1 MAISFHELSTAFRS
15 LGIERGRPVLAHA
28 SLSAFGEVRGG
39 AEALASALLAAFN
52 PLVMPAFT
60 YQTMIIPE
68 TGPDFNGIRYGSG
81 SNLNRMAEFFSPGM
95 PVDRMIGA
103 VAEALRRHPQARRSG
118 HPILSFVGVGA
129 ADILEAQTLADPLA
143 PIRVMAEKEGWVI
156 LLGVNQTV
164 NTAIHY
170 AEQLA
175 GRRQFTRWALTP
187 EGIVECQGFPGCSDG
202 FDQLAPHL
210 EGISRLVQAGAA
222 AVQAIPLV
230 ALLDRVQAL
239 LDANPQAL
247 LCDRKQCDRCDA
259 VRGRG

>member
-1 MAISFHELSTAFRS
+1 
-15 LGIERGRPVLAHA
+15 
-28 SLSAFGEVRGG
+28 
-39 AEALASALLAAFN
+39 
-52 PLVMPAFT
+52 
-60 YQTMIIPE
+60 
-68 TGPDFNGIRYGSG
+68 
-81 SNLNRMAEFFSPGM
+81 MAE
-95 PVDRMIGA
+95 
-103 VAEALRRHPQARRSG
+103 Q
-118 HPILSFVGVGA
+118 
-129 ADILEAQTLADPLA
+129 
-143 PIRVMAEKEGWVI
+143 EGWVL
-156 LLGVNQTV
+156 LLGINQTV

-187 EGIVECQGFPGCSDG
+187 NGIVECQGFPGCSDG

-239 LDANPQAL
+239 LDADPQAL